1 MPDSLLTPIPKH
13 GPRVVTR
20 IYHMNLRELLLAH
33 LRDPH
38 YQPANEFELSSRLGL
53 NKKQRAML
61 AHEVRLALKSGNYLR
76 AANGRISPRGA
87 NAEQPRAP
95 EKRPVF
101 TPTRRGPGF
110 PVTPTPETYSS
121 RPTTGG
127 AKVPPRA
134 TAPAKS
140 PASAASPAPSRGPA
154 RSASL
159 APTRAPARSASPAPT
174 RAPTR
179 AASPAPAPATSP
191 ARAASPAPARAPKVV
206 AEPKLGK
213 GELLGRIQFR
223 AGGSAFVVRDA
234 VLGEDA
240 QPALQVFP
248 EDTGVALPG
257 DRVLA
262 REFPG
267 RKGRRPGEK
276 IGAVIRVLARE
287 RDTIVGN
294 LRKGRREFVVQPD
307 DPRFSYEIAVG
318 DPAKSGLSPIPKEGD
333 KVVIKLGEW
342 NHRADALTGTITSR
356 LGRTHEPRAEL
367 LGIFLKHNLA
377 TEFPSDVEREAA
389 LIPDRVL
396 PSELPGRLDYRAKV
410 VFTIDPDDAKDF
422 DDALSYEP
430 LDGGEVRVGI
440 HIADVSTYVH
450 PGTAIDR
457 EAQRRGNSTY
467 LVGVVIPMLP
477 EKLSNGLCS
486 LVEAQD
492 RLCKAV
498 FLTFAKNGRLRDTTY
513 ANTVIRSRKRLTY
526 KQAYAFMFEDDLAKI
541 RALPLPAKHQT
552 GSTGRALRDLTDA
565 ELHDLQTWCRALW
578 KIAARLRKDRMANGS
593 LDLDMPETKIFVDEK
608 GYADRLEKITHDE
621 SHQLIEEFMLAA
633 NEAVARLSRTHQLP
647 SLYRVHDEPDAEK
660 LEEFRG
666 LLDSFD
672 IPVGDLSVR
681 AEIVKLL
688 VILAAHPQGY
698 TLRTQLLRS
707 LKKAAY
713 RATPDGHYGLA
724 KNDYTHFTSPIRRY
738 ADLVVHRVFDT
749 YLEKHAGHAIP
760 PARNARYDLS
770 RIQALGEHISLTEIS
785 SAEAE
790 RESVKIKLLEFFE
803 RELDKSPRTPFLAVI
818 TDVRPNGFFIELVES
833 MTFGFISTNAL
844 TPDRYVPTDDG
855 TMLVGRKT
863 KKKFALNGRLTVV
876 VDKVDRFKRL
886 IDFRPAD

>member
-87 NAEQPRAP
+87 NAEQPSTP

-121 RPTTGG
+121 RPMTGG

-140 PASAASPAPSRGPA
+140 PASAASPAPSRATA
-154 RSASL
+154 RSAAS
-159 APTRAPARSASPAPT
+159 RAPMHAASPAPT

-179 AASPAPAPATSP
+179 AASPGRTTSP
-191 ARAASPAPARAPKVV
+191 TRAASPAPARAPKAVT
-206 AEPKLGK
+206 EPKLGK

-318 DPAKSGLSPIPKEGD
+318 DPAKSGLSPVPKEGD

-498 FLTFAKNGRLRDTTY
+498 FLTFTKNGRLRDTTY

-633 NEAVARLSRTHQLP
+633 NEAVARLTRTHQLP

-844 TPDRYVPTDDG
+844 TDDRYVPADDG

-863 KKKFALNGRLTVV
+863 KKKFALNGRLSVV

>member
-159 APTRAPARSASPAPT
+159 APTRAPARAASPAPT

-262 REFPG
+262 REFLG

-863 KKKFALNGRLTVV
+863 KKKFALNGRLSVV